1 MNLDSIPAFGDDGIV
16 HLVVESPQGSALKLK
31 YERAWN
37 AMSISRPLPLG
48 LVYPFDWGF
57 IPSTLAP
64 DGDPLDAMALWDV
77 ASFPGVV
84 LRCRAIGVLYVEQ
97 NREKNDRSVRIHN
110 DRVLAI
116 PVEARR
122 EQGLSEADELPRRVR
137 QELERFTIAAGAL
150 EGKDPEV
157 VGWGDAA
164 AAVALIKSNVR

>member
-77 ASFPGVV
+77 A
-84 LRCRAIGVLYVEQ
+84 
-97 NREKNDRSVRIHN
+97 
-110 DRVLAI
+110 
-116 PVEARR
+116 RR

-157 VGWGDAA
+157 TGWGDAA

>member
-77 ASFPGVV
+77 A
-84 LRCRAIGVLYVEQ
+84 
-97 NREKNDRSVRIHN
+97 
-110 DRVLAI
+110 
-116 PVEARR
+116 RR

-137 QELERFTIAAGAL
+137 QELERFAAAAL

-157 VGWGDAA
+157 TGWGDAA
-164 AAVALIKSNVR
+164 AAVALIMSNVR